1 MDSKK
6 QTFSHNWLEDE
17 NFKSWIKKVP
27 NDSSSYFCV
36 PCNKTFSCSSRVSRH
51 AESKAHRKNVLNNCP
66 EETKTVEKKSH
77 KGNFINHGLK
87 MNDSNHSWKKSQMIL
102 TIVFIPFAIQHFDVV
117 LTRLNGILTRKNIF
131 QSVRKEVLLLM
142 I

>member
-17 NFKSWIKKVP
+17 NYKSWIKEVP

-51 AESKAHRKNVLNNCP
+51 AESKAH
-66 EETKTVEKKSH
+66 
-77 KGNFINHGLK
+77 
-87 MNDSNHSWKKSQMIL
+87 
-102 TIVFIPFAIQHFDVV
+102 
-117 LTRLNGILTRKNIF
+117 
-131 QSVRKEVLLLM
+131 
-142 I
+142 

>member
-17 NFKSWIKKVP
+17 NYKSWIKEVP

-77 KGNFINHGLK
+77 KREFHQ
-87 MNDSNHSWKKSQMIL
+87 SWLENERFK
-102 TIVFIPFAIQHFDVV
+102 P
-117 LTRLNGILTRKNIF
+117 
-131 QSVRKEVLLLM
+131 
-142 I
+142 